1 VLTHRR
7 SSRQGQITV
16 INRGPGNRGY
26 QVCDRC
32 GYAAPAPIPVA
43 TGGRK
48 RDAGHRDIRR
58 PGKKDCTNWLKT
70 SFLGHEYLT
79 DVVEIRTSRPM
90 TDREARSTL
99 YALLEGAARLSV
111 KRDELDG
118 TLYTYGVGAP
128 SAFVIFDTV
137 PGGAG
142 HAQRVGRE
150 IADIAR
156 AALERVEQCECGP
169 ETSCYQCLRS
179 YGNQIW
185 HEELSRGAATA
196 VLRDILGLARG

>member
-1 VLTHRR
+1 
-7 SSRQGQITV
+7 
-16 INRGPGNRGY
+16 
-26 QVCDRC
+26 VCDRC

-48 RDAGHRDIRR
+48 REAAHRDIRR

-90 TDREARSTL
+90 SEREARSTL
-99 YALLEGAARLSV
+99 YALLEGAARLSI

-118 TLYTYGVGAP
+118 TLYTYGIGAP
-128 SAFVIFDTV
+128 SAFVVFDTV

-150 IADIAR
+150 IAEIAQ

-179 YGNQIW
+179 YQNQVW
-185 HEELSRGAATA
+185 HDELSRGAAIA
-196 VLRDILGLARG
+196 VLRDLLGSLGG